1 MSYCSCSNW
10 MLIANERLFHRIYYR
25 IWLVSV
31 TIDDS
36 NLLHPKSIAFNWKMS
51 VVWVL
56 ASMSAN
62 ICIYFSTLDMHFP
75 VTNNFESFN
84 VIERTR
90 GKTRHIAKYVRSF
103 ACSHLLMIQCLTI
116 FIQKLCCSFKIVK
129 RKWNSTWPFLKLFIL
144 IHSRWWSQRVCVCLQ
159 VSNHRLEIYVKN
171 DLQIELNQK
180 EHTTKA
186 WKDN

>member
-75 VTNNFESFN
+75 VTNNFESNCDRTYKRENQTYCQICSLFCLLPFIDDSMLYYFHPKTLLFLQNCQTKMEFN
-84 VIERTR
+84 
-90 GKTRHIAKYVRSF
+90 
-103 ACSHLLMIQCLTI
+103 LTI
-116 FIQKLCCSFKIVK
+116 F
-129 RKWNSTWPFLKLFIL
+129 
-144 IHSRWWSQRVCVCLQ
+144 
-159 VSNHRLEIYVKN
+159 
-171 DLQIELNQK
+171 
-180 EHTTKA
+180 KA
-186 WKDN
+186 FHFDP